1 MIKNGSRNEIV
12 IVREYVI
19 EVWRRYA
26 RYEVF
31 AEMTLGEFEKNSL
44 CVINARLKLEC
55 ARNELFSY
63 IWPQQTAKKE
73 ELSACEILF
82 KSKLEDVLKT
92 NRQKKIQDARKN
104 FSEALNTL
112 EQADKEFRDLLDL
125 VINSVRGNHAY
136 GADSSLYRALGYV
149 PRSERAS
156 GLTRKRKSEEN
167 TNQMSQK
174 ENDAA

>member
-31 AEMTLGEFEKNSL
+31 AEMTLGEFKKNSL
-44 CVINARLKLEC
+44 SVINARLKLEC
-55 ARNELFSY
+55 ARNELCSH
-63 IWPQQTAKKE
+63 IWPQQIAKKE
-73 ELSACEILF
+73 ELSACETLF

-92 NRQKKIQDARKN
+92 NRQKKIQNARKN

-112 EQADKEFRDLLDL
+112 EQADKAFRELLDL
-125 VINSVRGNHAY
+125 VINSVRANHAY
-136 GADSSLYRALGYV
+136 GADRALYRALG
-149 PRSERAS
+149 SLLCSKWAS
-156 GLTRKRKSEEN
+156 GQTCKRKGNLSV
-167 TNQMSQK
+167 TTTSQK